1 MITIAL
7 IVAAALV
14 LGGKDLVA
22 KGRELVAGMPV
33 PEISV
38 RHVAAALLLVAA
50 LVYWQRG
57 QPDGPEPAPPAPAG
71 PLDLRGLFVGP
82 TAASDAILVGALCGE
97 LAAEL
102 QWDGTQA
109 EPFFRTAIAIDE
121 LRQRTRELRCRGES
135 IGSRQTSARDA
146 IASHLERAVGT
157 SGGPITPEQRAAWVA
172 AFRDI
177 ERAAANV
184 TR

>member
-22 KGRELVAGMPV
+22 KGRELVARVPV

-38 RHVAAALLLVAA
+38 RHVAAVLLLVAA
-50 LVYWQRG
+50 LVYWQRA
-57 QPDGPEPAPPAPAG
+57 QPDGPAPIPPAPAG
-71 PLDLRGLFVGP
+71 PLDLRGMFVGP
-82 TAASDAILVGALCGE
+82 SAAADAVLVGALCGE
-97 LAAEL
+97 LADEL
-102 QWDGTQA
+102 QWDGTQDD
-109 EPFFRTAIAIDE
+109 PFFRTGISIDE
-121 LRQRTRELRCRGES
+121 LRQRARELRCRGES
-135 IGSRQTSARDA
+135 IGSRQPAARDA

-157 SGGPITPEQRAAWVA
+157 SGGPITPEQRAAWVT

>member
-14 LGGKDLVA
+14 LGGKDLLA
-22 KGRELVAGMPV
+22 QGRELVARVPV

-38 RHVAAALLLVAA
+38 RHVAAGLLLVAA
-50 LVYWQRG
+50 LVYWTRA
-57 QPDGPEPAPPAPAG
+57 QPDVVPPIPPAPAG
-71 PLDLRGLFVGP
+71 PLDLRGLFAGP
-82 TAASDAILVGALCGE
+82 SAAADAVLVAALTGE
-97 LAAEL
+97 LADEL
-102 QWDGTQA
+102 EWDGSQA
-109 EPFFRTAIAIDE
+109 EPFFRTGIVIDE
-121 LRQRTRELRCRGES
+121 LRQRARELRCRGES
-135 IGSRQTSARDA
+135 IGSRQPAARDA
-146 IASHLERAVGT
+146 IAGHLEKAVGT
-157 SGGPITPEQRAAWVA
+157 SGGPITSEQRASWVT